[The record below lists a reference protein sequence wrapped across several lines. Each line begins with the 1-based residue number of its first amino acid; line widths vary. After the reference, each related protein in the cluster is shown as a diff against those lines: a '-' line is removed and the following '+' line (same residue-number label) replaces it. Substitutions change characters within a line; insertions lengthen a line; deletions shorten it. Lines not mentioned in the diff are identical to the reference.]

1 MKKLLLY
8 DAMHRTMKMFVA
20 LLFTCLLAVGS
31 AWAESVTYTVTFPTT
46 GWSTSGGSQNLNNI
60 TWTYAATGHIGTSNS
75 GYLQIGSKNDPQTED
90 WTISTPISSF
100 GANAIITSVKLSAYT
115 TAATA
120 TFDISV
126 GGDSKQSGDLTTS
139 SSSYTASNLN
149 ATSGDI
155 VITLTGSST
164 SKAMYI
170 TGIEVTYSLGSSN
183 PCTVTFHEGDNST
196 SITENSVNSGVTVP
210 NASVSCEDVPFVGWT
225 DNTNNITAENL
236 IAAGSSFFPTANTD
250 LYAVFGTLNGQFNDE
265 TKTTAFNSPAN
276 DWTVSAADNSTS
288 YWKIFKENFILSPE
302 IDLSTISSIDIQM
315 GTFGTLDASEKNL
328 EIYTNNELWLTETAT
343 NNNESTSYTITPA
356 TSLQGTGQLSFRSSS
371 TKTNAGLRVKSITIH
386 YGTPAYTYTTTVPS
400 CNTFA
405 FHKTVTP
412 ENAGSISCLLDGNDV
427 ESAEA
432 GDNVYI
438 SATAANGYDL
448 TNLTIKDADNNEL
461 EYNANMGLVMPES
474 DVYITATFAKLYN
487 VTCPSVTG
495 AYNFY
500 ATHTSAYAGQ
510 AVTITASPA
519 EGYMRNGNPTL
530 ELDENYNGVTPTVMA
545 SEYSNDIFTFIMPE
559 SNVIVNV
566 SFSQVPTDPRT
577 ISLNF
582 GDGNEPTPLAETTP
596 GAGVT
601 LPTPTICAAAT
612 TYGYT
617 FAGWATTQI
626 SGETSTQPADLMAG
640 GSTFNPTSDNVT
652 LYAVYSKGSTSTNNN
667 VYVKV
672 TTAPNIWDGQYLIV
686 NEDENVIFDGSLTT
700 LDAINNNITVT
711 INDGTIDNNFNTDP
725 SFTITS
731 VEGGYS
737 IKSASG
743 DYIGITGS
751 SNGIKTSTTY
761 SDSYIN
767 TITLNNGEAVITG
780 STSRFI
786 SYNGDNGQK
795 RFRYYQNKQKAVYL
809 YKLGVE
815 EESTIYTS
823 TIDCTP
829 TVKTPVISL
838 ASGEYNYDQTV
849 TITCAT
855 EGATIRYTL
864 DGTEPTE
871 NATEY
876 TEALTINESAT
887 LVAKAFKDDY
897 YPSEQATATYIMPVY
912 LENIAAFKAAVATDP
927 STTIRYRIAG
937 NVVVTAINGGQTFVQ
952 DNSGQ
957 LQSNGLMLYKS
968 GGLNLQIGNVV
979 NNVIGYYNTYSG
991 AMELAVEVNPLMTEE
1006 TGTPT
1011 AVVVSISDFLQNPDL
1026 YLYNLIKVEDIHFGA
1041 TNTYVAG
1048 TAGNA
1053 TALNETEDLDIY
1065 NNFKG
1070 LDMTLTE
1077 GGRADVTGIAMV
1089 YVQNNAQNL
1098 RLQPRF
1104 NNDITLKTVY
1114 HDTVAV
1120 AACETYTWSSNDQGD
1135 DQAYTTSGYKSNTIV
1150 GETNDDVY
1158 TINLTINHATTGD
1171 TTATACAS
1179 FTWHGI
1185 TYTETPET
1193 DPTFTTTNV
1202 NGCDSVVTLHLTIF
1216 ANPTFDITATP
1227 QPVQNT
1233 FCTGEEITLGLDG
1246 TITASETLLEEDFSS
1261 CTTAESVVISGLT
1274 TFPTVN
1280 KVYHM
1285 NSGDIKFGSNSGIG
1299 SLTSQSLD
1307 LSSPFTVTFTAKQYD
1322 ADENGPVNV
1331 TVGGITKSVPALTE
1345 EFANYTLE
1353 FDAAT
1358 ATSTITIAT
1367 TNSAKRAYINNIK
1380 VETTG
1385 SNVAWSTQETT
1396 ETITVVLTEVGTTTY
1411 SATVTD
1417 NHNCTTTKELTFDI
1431 LPRPVVDLQNNEK
1444 DTLCPGESITLTSA
1458 NSNDTIFT
1466 YQWYKNDVAIEGATA
1481 RTLTL
1486 SNLEGANSGI
1496 YKVLTSNIA
1505 CSEMSNTYELLVNGP
1520 GAPDYNF
1527 TIAAPA
1533 DIYDTIH
1540 IGYCDVNHVF
1550 VEPTATHYL
1559 EGTRFAEI
1567 TFANNAATTYDTPG
1581 DYLITWTAS
1590 DGCGNIATCTQ
1601 TLHIAIEA
1609 CPNATDYD
1617 GNEYT
1622 SVRINCEC
1630 WTTRDLVSEHYS
1642 DGTAIE
1648 NVMSYSSDI
1657 YPNETENVNTYGHLY
1672 NWNSTVAEGTA
1683 LNTPNERG
1691 HIQGICPEGWYLP
1704 TADQVNGLVN
1714 GTMTMNNHR
1723 ASGYW
1728 LDGGGNN
1735 SSALTLLPC
1744 GQYNEQNGRYENL
1757 TGNFYMWNAY
1767 EYTNETA
1774 KTFEA
1779 DCHCYLFKVYNSTKG
1794 MGYGVRCIMERT
1806 R

>member
-31 AWAESVTYTVTFPTT
+31 AWAESVTYTFS
-46 GWSTSGGSQNLNNI
+46 STSGTINEAISFSTQQNNATTAPAFNDNLRLYYGSGDGCSL
-60 TWTYAATGHIGTSNS
+60 TLTPATGIVITEVTINS
-75 GYLQIGSKNDPQTED
+75 
-90 WTISTPISSF
+90 
-100 GANAIITSVKLSAYT
+100 A
-115 TAATA
+115 
-120 TFDISV
+120 
-126 GGDSKQSGDLTTS
+126 
-139 SSSYTASNLN
+139 SSSYTPTVKYNIDG
-149 ATSGDI
+149 GDD
-155 VITLTGSST
+155 
-164 SKAMYI
+164 I
-170 TGIEVTYSLGSSN
+170 TGTWESTTLNIANISAFSSIRIRNANTSNTQLRITSITIEYTSAA
-183 PCTVTFHEGDNST
+183 PHTVTFPLTNETLTET
-196 SITENSVNSGVTVP
+196 SAGSGVTLP
-210 NASVSCEDVPFVGWT
+210 TATTSNTEYSFAGWT
-225 DNTNNITAENL
+225 TSNIETETTTAPTTIIPAGAYSFSQDISLYPIFKRTVSGATYWQKLNDLTSVTEGTYILITPDNYAFNGTI
-236 IAAGSSFFPTANTD
+236 SSGHGQHSDDAIQFNSEGEALDIPTDALELTLTSYGYGFQMYAPGKGF
-250 LYAVFGTLNGQFNDE
+250 LYAKGSNSGNLDWHE
-265 TKTTAFNSPAN
+265 TE
-276 DWTVSAADNSTS
+276 TS
-288 YWKIFKENFILSPE
+288 YW
-302 IDLSTISSIDIQM
+302 
-315 GTFGTLDASEKNL
+315 TFN
-328 EIYTNNELWLTETAT
+328 AT
-343 NNNESTSYTITPA
+343 NCKYNENDA
-356 TSLQGTGQLSFRSSS
+356 L
-371 TKTNAGLRVKSITIH
+371 LRI
-386 YGTPAYTYTTTVPS
+386 YN
-400 CNTFA
+400 NTFRTYASNNGTILNVAKKVTTDINYYISTPEDPEPPTTYA

-412 ENAGSISCLLDGNDV
+412 ENAGSISCLLDGNDI
-427 ESAEA
+427 ESAVA

-438 SATAANGYDL
+438 SATPANGYDL

-519 EGYMRNGNPTL
+519 EGYTRNGNPTL

-545 SEYSNDIFTFIMPE
+545 SEFNNNNFTFIMPE

-577 ISLNF
+577 IYFNF
-582 GDGNEPTPLAETTP
+582 GDGNEPTPLTETTP

-626 SGETSTQPADLMAG
+626 SGETSTQPDNLMAG
-640 GSTFNPTSDNVT
+640 GSTFNPTTDNVT

-829 TVKTPVISL
+829 TVETPVISL
-838 ASGEYNYDQTV
+838 ASGEYNYDQSV

-1053 TALNETEDLDIY
+1053 TALSETEDLDIY

-1104 NNDITLKTVY
+1104 NNDITLKTIY

-1120 AACETYTWSSNDQGD
+1120 AACETYNWSSNDQGD
-1135 DQAYTTSGYKSNTIV
+1135 DQDYTTSGYKSNTIV

-1158 TINLTINHATTGD
+1158 TINLTINHATAGD

-1246 TITASETLLEEDFSS
+1246 VAAGATLLEEDFSS

-1285 NSGDIKFGSNSGIG
+1285 NSGDIKFGSGSGIG

-1345 EFANYTLE
+1345 ELADYTLE

-1358 ATSTITIAT
+1358 ATSTVTIAT

-1466 YQWYKNDVAIEGATA
+1466 YQWYKDDVAIEGATA

-1520 GAPDYNF
+1520 GAPGYNF
-1527 TIAAPA
+1527 VLTAPA
-1533 DIYDTIH
+1533 DIYDTIY
-1540 IGYCDVNHVF
+1540 IGYCDVAHAF
-1550 VEPTATHYL
+1550 VDPTITHYMAD
-1559 EGTRFAEI
+1559 TRFGVV
-1567 TFANNAATTYDTPG
+1567 TLANDAASSYSEPG
-1581 DYLITWTAS
+1581 DYTINWVGTDA
-1590 DGCGNIATCTQ
+1590 CGNIATCTQ

-1609 CPNATDYD
+1609 CPNAIDYD

>member
-1 MKKLLLY
+1 
-8 DAMHRTMKMFVA
+8 MHRTMKMFIA
-20 LLFTCLLAVGS
+20 LLFTCILAVGS
-31 AWAESVTYTVTFPTT
+31 AWGQSDPVYTLSFTENTSNT
-46 GWSTSGGSQNLNNI
+46 AYATNYNITCDEIQWSAPGNQSLGNYLKLGGKNLNNI
-60 TWTYAATGHIGTSNS
+60 NRLIYSN
-75 GYLQIGSKNDPQTED
+75 D
-90 WTISTPISSF
+90 PISSDVESITISHGSNDGITVNYLTLTVHENAADAASGSNAISTITGTCTENATTTF
-100 GANAIITSVKLSAYT
+100 TKPANA
-115 TAATA
+115 
-120 TFDISV
+120 DW
-126 GGDSKQSGDLTTS
+126 
-139 SSSYTASNLN
+139 SNRYYRICYN
-149 ATSGDI
+149 VTQ
-155 VITLTGSST
+155 TGSSN
-164 SKAMYI
+164 K
-170 TGIEVTYSLGSSN
+170 GIIVNNVAFYGATTPTTY
-183 PCTVTFHEGDNST
+183 
-196 SITENSVNSGVTVP
+196 
-210 NASVSCEDVPFVGWT
+210 
-225 DNTNNITAENL
+225 
-236 IAAGSSFFPTANTD
+236 
-250 LYAVFGTLNGQFNDE
+250 
-265 TKTTAFNSPAN
+265 
-276 DWTVSAADNSTS
+276 
-288 YWKIFKENFILSPE
+288 
-302 IDLSTISSIDIQM
+302 
-315 GTFGTLDASEKNL
+315 
-328 EIYTNNELWLTETAT
+328 
-343 NNNESTSYTITPA
+343 
-356 TSLQGTGQLSFRSSS
+356 
-371 TKTNAGLRVKSITIH
+371 
-386 YGTPAYTYTTTVPS
+386 
-400 CNTFA
+400 A

-412 ENAGSISCLLDGNDV
+412 ENAGSISCYLDDNDV
-427 ESAEA
+427 ESAVA
-432 GDNVYI
+432 GDNVHI
-438 SATAANGYDL
+438 SATAANGYAL

-487 VTCPSVTG
+487 VTCSSVTG

-510 AVTITASPA
+510 VVTITASPA
-519 EGYMRNGNPTL
+519 EGYTRNGNPTL
-530 ELDENYNGVTPTVMA
+530 TLDENYNGVTPTVMA
-545 SEYSNDIFTFIMPE
+545 SEFNNNNFSFIMPE

-577 ISLNF
+577 IYFNF
-582 GDGNEPTPLAETTP
+582 GDGNEPTPLTETTP
-596 GAGVT
+596 GAGIT
-601 LPTPTICAAAT
+601 LPDAQQICPAAAAN
-612 TYGYT
+612 GYT
-617 FAGWATTQI
+617 FKGWSTTQLTE
-626 SGETSTQPADLMAG
+626 ETSTQPDNLMAG
-640 GSTFNPTSDNVT
+640 GSAFTPSTEDVT
-652 LYAVYSKGSTSTNNN
+652 LYAVYSKGSTSTTTVTDVITANDLVATNTTYKNFSN
-667 VYVKV
+667 V
-672 TTAPNIWDGQYLIV
+672 TSNSTASYTGNSAKDA
-686 NEDENVIFDGSLTT
+686 N
-700 LDAINNNITVT
+700 DAIQMRSGTGSGTIHSGIVSTVSGGTLASVT
-711 INDGTIDNNFNTDP
+711 INVASNNSKTIDIYGNNTAYTSAEELYANGATSNQGTIIGSTTT
-725 SFTITS
+725 SATITPDNDYQYVGIRS
-731 VEGGYS
+731 HDGSIYISSIELKWNVE
-737 IKSASG
+737 
-743 DYIGITGS
+743 
-751 SNGIKTSTTY
+751 NTT
-761 SDSYIN
+761 
-767 TITLNNGEAVITG
+767 AV
-780 STSRFI
+780 
-786 SYNGDNGQK
+786 
-795 RFRYYQNKQKAVYL
+795 
-809 YKLGVE
+809 
-815 EESTIYTS
+815 YTS

-838 ASGEYNYDQTV
+838 ASGEYNYDKTV

-876 TEALTINESAT
+876 TQALTINESAT

-957 LQSNGLMLYKS
+957 LQSNGLMLYKN

-1006 TGTPT
+1006 TGSPT

-1053 TALNETEDLDIY
+1053 TALSETEDLDIY

-1120 AACETYTWSSNDQGD
+1120 AACETYNWSSNDQGD
-1135 DQAYTTSGYKSNTIV
+1135 DQDYTTSGYKSNTIV

-1158 TINLTINHATTGD
+1158 TINLTINHATTKELTEAACD
-1171 TTATACAS
+1171 AYTWTT
-1179 FTWHGI
+1179 GNGN
-1185 TYTETPET
+1185 TYTESG
-1193 DPTFTTTNV
+1193 DYTFTTTNA
-1202 NGCDSVVTLHLTIF
+1202 NGCDSVVTLHLTIYES
-1216 ANPTFDITATP
+1216 PIFDITATP
-1227 QPVQNT
+1227 QPVQNS

-1246 TITASETLLEEDFSS
+1246 TITASVTLLEEDFSS
-1261 CTTAESVVISGLT
+1261 CTTGESVEINGLS
-1274 TFPTVN
+1274 TFPTVS

-1285 NSGDIKFGSNSGIG
+1285 NSGDIKFGSGNGIG
-1299 SLTSQSLD
+1299 SLTSQNLD
-1307 LSSPFTVTFTAKQYD
+1307 LSSPFTVTFTAKQYSES
-1322 ADENGPVNV
+1322 ENGPVNV

-1385 SNVAWSTQETT
+1385 SNVVWSTQETS

-1411 SATVTD
+1411 SATVT
-1417 NHNCTTTKELTFDI
+1417 NSHNCTTTHDVTFNV

-1458 NSNDTIFT
+1458 NSNDTIFS

-1481 RTLTL
+1481 RTLEL

-1581 DYLITWTAS
+1581 DYLITWTAT

-1609 CPNATDYD
+1609 CPNAIDYD

-1744 GQYNEQNGRYENL
+1744 GQYNEQNSRYENL

>member
-8 DAMHRTMKMFVA
+8 DALHRTMKMFIA

-31 AWAESVTYTVTFPTT
+31 AWGQSVTYDFTQISGFSNWESSYTSHTVTYTDATVIFASANKQPSGNDITDQPVT
-46 GWSTSGGSQNLNNI
+46 KGGDVELILTQEGATMTSASFTCTQWTNKAQTITLRYSTDGGSSYTSTGITSSNFSISSSSLPEGTNAVKITFNNSSNQVGI
-60 TWTYAATGHIGTSNS
+60 ASATI
-75 GYLQIGSKNDPQTED
+75 E
-90 WTISTPISSF
+90 ISTPEDPE
-100 GANAIITSVKLSAYT
+100 TPT
-115 TAATA
+115 T
-120 TFDISV
+120 
-126 GGDSKQSGDLTTS
+126 
-139 SSSYTASNLN
+139 Y
-149 ATSGDI
+149 
-155 VITLTGSST
+155 
-164 SKAMYI
+164 
-170 TGIEVTYSLGSSN
+170 
-183 PCTVTFHEGDNST
+183 
-196 SITENSVNSGVTVP
+196 
-210 NASVSCEDVPFVGWT
+210 
-225 DNTNNITAENL
+225 
-236 IAAGSSFFPTANTD
+236 
-250 LYAVFGTLNGQFNDE
+250 
-265 TKTTAFNSPAN
+265 
-276 DWTVSAADNSTS
+276 
-288 YWKIFKENFILSPE
+288 
-302 IDLSTISSIDIQM
+302 
-315 GTFGTLDASEKNL
+315 
-328 EIYTNNELWLTETAT
+328 
-343 NNNESTSYTITPA
+343 
-356 TSLQGTGQLSFRSSS
+356 
-371 TKTNAGLRVKSITIH
+371 
-386 YGTPAYTYTTTVPS
+386 
-400 CNTFA
+400 A

-412 ENAGSISCLLDGNDV
+412 ENAGSISCRLDGNDV

-438 SATAANGYDL
+438 SATAANGYAL

-510 AVTITASPA
+510 VVTITASPA
-519 EGYMRNGNPTL
+519 EGYTRNGNPTL

-545 SEYSNDIFTFIMPE
+545 SEFNNNNFSFIMPE

-577 ISLNF
+577 IYFNF

-652 LYAVYSKGSTSTNNN
+652 LYAVYRKGSTST
-667 VYVKV
+667 
-672 TTAPNIWDGQYLIV
+672 T
-686 NEDENVIFDGSLTT
+686 
-700 LDAINNNITVT
+700 TVT
-711 INDGTIDNNFNTDP
+711 DV
-725 SFTITS
+725 ITAD
-731 VEGGYS
+731 EL
-737 IKSASG
+737 AA
-743 DYIGITGS
+743 
-751 SNGIKTSTTY
+751 TSTTY
-761 SDSYIN
+761 TDFNNVSINSEAVYAGNNAKNANGAIQMRITNSNSGIVSTVSGGTLASVTINVASNNSN
-767 TITLNNGEAVITG
+767 TIDIYGNNTAYTSAANLYATANANQGTLIG
-780 STSRFI
+780 STTTSTTITPDNDYQYVGIR
-786 SYNGDNGQK
+786 SHNGAIYLSSIELKWNVETSV
-795 RFRYYQNKQKAVYL
+795 AV
-809 YKLGVE
+809 
-815 EESTIYTS
+815 YTS

-829 TVKTPVISL
+829 TVETPVISL
-838 ASGEYNYDQTV
+838 ASGEYNYDQSV

-876 TEALTINESAT
+876 TQALTINESAT

-912 LENIAAFKAAVATDP
+912 LENIAAFKAAVAADP

-1053 TALNETEDLDIY
+1053 TALSETEDLDIY

-1120 AACETYTWSSNDQGD
+1120 AACETYNWSSNDQGD
-1135 DQAYTTSGYKSNTIV
+1135 DQNYTTSGYKSNTIV

-1261 CTTAESVVISGLT
+1261 CTTGESVEINGLS
-1274 TFPTVN
+1274 TFPTVS

-1285 NSGDIKFGSNSGIG
+1285 NNNDIKFGSGNGIG
-1299 SLTSQSLD
+1299 SLTSTSLD
-1307 LSSPFTVTFTAKQYD
+1307 LSSPFTVTFTAKQYSES
-1322 ADENGPVNV
+1322 ENGPVNV

-1385 SNVAWSTQETT
+1385 SNVVWSTQETT

-1431 LPRPVVDLQNNEK
+1431 LPRPVADLQNNEK

-1458 NSNDTIFT
+1458 NSNDTIFD
-1466 YQWYKNDVAIEGATA
+1466 YQWYKDDVAIEGATA
-1481 RTLTL
+1481 RTLEL

-1533 DIYDTIH
+1533 DIYDTIY
-1540 IGYCDVNHVF
+1540 IGYCDVAHAF
-1550 VEPTATHYL
+1550 VDPTITHYMAD
-1559 EGTRFAEI
+1559 TRFGVV
-1567 TFANNAATTYDTPG
+1567 TLANDAASSYSEPG
-1581 DYLITWTAS
+1581 DYTINWVGTDA
-1590 DGCGNIATCTQ
+1590 CGNTATCTQ
-1601 TLHIAIEA
+1601 ILHIAIEA
-1609 CPNATDYD
+1609 CPNAVDYD

-1744 GQYNEQNGRYENL
+1744 GQYNESNGRYENL

>member
-8 DAMHRTMKMFVA
+8 DAMHRTMKMFIA

-31 AWAESVTYTVTFPTT
+31 AWGQSDPVYTLSFTENTSNNAYATNYTITCNDIQWNVPGNQSLGNYVKLGGKSITNADRLIYSINPIPFNVESVTITHGENDGITVNSLTLTIHGNAT
-46 GWSTSGGSQNLNNI
+46 DAASG
-60 TWTYAATGHIGTSNS
+60 SNA
-75 GYLQIGSKNDPQTED
+75 
-90 WTISTPISSF
+90 ISTITGTCTENATTTFTKP
-100 GANAIITSVKLSAYT
+100 ANA
-115 TAATA
+115 
-120 TFDISV
+120 DW
-126 GGDSKQSGDLTTS
+126 
-139 SSSYTASNLN
+139 SNRYYRICYN
-149 ATSGDI
+149 VTQ
-155 VITLTGSST
+155 TGSSN
-164 SKAMYI
+164 K
-170 TGIEVTYSLGSSN
+170 GIIVNNVAFYGATTPTTY
-183 PCTVTFHEGDNST
+183 
-196 SITENSVNSGVTVP
+196 
-210 NASVSCEDVPFVGWT
+210 
-225 DNTNNITAENL
+225 
-236 IAAGSSFFPTANTD
+236 
-250 LYAVFGTLNGQFNDE
+250 
-265 TKTTAFNSPAN
+265 
-276 DWTVSAADNSTS
+276 
-288 YWKIFKENFILSPE
+288 
-302 IDLSTISSIDIQM
+302 
-315 GTFGTLDASEKNL
+315 
-328 EIYTNNELWLTETAT
+328 
-343 NNNESTSYTITPA
+343 
-356 TSLQGTGQLSFRSSS
+356 
-371 TKTNAGLRVKSITIH
+371 
-386 YGTPAYTYTTTVPS
+386 
-400 CNTFA
+400 A

-432 GDNVYI
+432 GDNIYI
-438 SATAANGYDL
+438 SATPANGYDL

-487 VTCPSVTG
+487 VTCSSVTG
-495 AYNFY
+495 AYDFY

-510 AVTITASPA
+510 VVTITASPA
-519 EGYMRNGNPTL
+519 EGYTRNGNPTL
-530 ELDENYNGVTPTVMA
+530 TLDENYNGVTPTVMA
-545 SEYSNDIFTFIMPE
+545 SEFNNNNFTFIMPE

-577 ISLNF
+577 IYFNF
-582 GDGNEPTPLAETTP
+582 GDGNEPTPLTETTP
-596 GAGVT
+596 GAGIT
-601 LPTPTICAAAT
+601 LPDAQQICPAAAT
-612 TYGYT
+612 NGYT
-617 FAGWATTQI
+617 FMGWSTTQLTE
-626 SGETSTQPADLMAG
+626 ETSTQPADLMAG
-640 GSTFNPTSDNVT
+640 GSTFNPTTDNVT

-829 TVKTPVISL
+829 TVETPVISL
-838 ASGEYNYDQTV
+838 ASGEYNYDQNV

-1053 TALNETEDLDIY
+1053 TALSETESLDIY

-1077 GGRADVTGIAMV
+1077 GARADVTGIAMV
-1089 YVQNNAQNL
+1089 YNQAL

-1104 NNDITLKTVY
+1104 NNDITLKTIY
-1114 HDTVAV
+1114 HDTVAI
-1120 AACETYTWSSNDQGD
+1120 AACETYNWSSNDQGD
-1135 DQAYTTSGYKSNTIV
+1135 DQDYTTSGYKSNTIV

-1227 QPVQNT
+1227 QPVQNS

-1261 CTTAESVVISGLT
+1261 CTTGESVEINGLS
-1274 TFPTVN
+1274 TFPTVS

-1299 SLTSQSLD
+1299 SLTSTSLD
-1307 LSSPFTVTFTAKQYD
+1307 LSSPFTVTFTAKQYSES
-1322 ADENGPVNV
+1322 ENGPVNV

-1345 EFANYTLE
+1345 ELADYTLE

-1358 ATSTITIAT
+1358 ATSTVTIAT
-1367 TNSAKRAYINNIK
+1367 TNSAKRAYLNNIK

-1431 LPRPVVDLQNNEK
+1431 LPRPVADLQNNEK

-1458 NSNDTIFT
+1458 NSNDTIFD
-1466 YQWYKNDVAIEGATA
+1466 YQWYKDDVAIEGATA
-1481 RTLTL
+1481 RTLEL

-1581 DYLITWTAS
+1581 DYLITWTAT

-1744 GQYNEQNGRYENL
+1744 GQYNESNGRYENL

>member
-1 MKKLLLY
+1 
-8 DAMHRTMKMFVA
+8 MKMFIA

-31 AWAESVTYTVTFPTT
+31 AWGQSVTYDFTQISDFTSWTSAYEPHTVNYTDATVYFASADKQSTT
-46 GWSTSGGSQNLNNI
+46 ITDQPVTKGGDVTITLTQEGATMTSASFTCTQWTNKAQTITLHYSTDGGSSYTSTGITSSNFSISSSSLPEGTNAVKITFNNSSNQVGI
-60 TWTYAATGHIGTSNS
+60 ASATI
-75 GYLQIGSKNDPQTED
+75 E
-90 WTISTPISSF
+90 ISTPEDPE
-100 GANAIITSVKLSAYT
+100 TPT
-115 TAATA
+115 T
-120 TFDISV
+120 
-126 GGDSKQSGDLTTS
+126 
-139 SSSYTASNLN
+139 Y
-149 ATSGDI
+149 
-155 VITLTGSST
+155 
-164 SKAMYI
+164 
-170 TGIEVTYSLGSSN
+170 
-183 PCTVTFHEGDNST
+183 
-196 SITENSVNSGVTVP
+196 
-210 NASVSCEDVPFVGWT
+210 
-225 DNTNNITAENL
+225 
-236 IAAGSSFFPTANTD
+236 
-250 LYAVFGTLNGQFNDE
+250 
-265 TKTTAFNSPAN
+265 
-276 DWTVSAADNSTS
+276 
-288 YWKIFKENFILSPE
+288 
-302 IDLSTISSIDIQM
+302 
-315 GTFGTLDASEKNL
+315 
-328 EIYTNNELWLTETAT
+328 
-343 NNNESTSYTITPA
+343 
-356 TSLQGTGQLSFRSSS
+356 
-371 TKTNAGLRVKSITIH
+371 
-386 YGTPAYTYTTTVPS
+386 
-400 CNTFA
+400 A

-438 SATAANGYDL
+438 SATPASDYAIVD
-448 TNLTIKDADNNEL
+448 LTIKDADNNVL
-461 EYNANMGLVMPES
+461 TYNSNMGLVMPES

-487 VTCPSVTG
+487 VTCSSVTG

-510 AVTITASPA
+510 VVTITASPA
-519 EGYMRNGNPTL
+519 EGYTRNGNPTL
-530 ELDENYNGVTPTVMA
+530 TLDENYNGVTPTVMA
-545 SEYSNDIFTFIMPE
+545 SEFNNNNFSFIMPE

-577 ISLNF
+577 IYFNF
-582 GDGNEPTPLAETTP
+582 GDGNEPTPYTETTP
-596 GAGVT
+596 GAGIT
-601 LPTPTICAAAT
+601 LPDAQQICPAAAT
-612 TYGYT
+612 NGYT
-617 FAGWATTQI
+617 FMGWSTTQLTE
-626 SGETSTQPADLMAG
+626 ETSTQPDNLMAG
-640 GSTFNPTSDNVT
+640 GSAFTPSTEDVT
-652 LYAVYSKGSTSTNNN
+652 LYAVYRKGSTSTTTVTDVITANDLVATNTTYKNFSN
-667 VYVKV
+667 V
-672 TTAPNIWDGQYLIV
+672 TSNSTASYTGNSAKDA
-686 NEDENVIFDGSLTT
+686 N
-700 LDAINNNITVT
+700 DAIQMRSGTGSGTIHSGIVSTVSGGTLASVT
-711 INDGTIDNNFNTDP
+711 INVASNNSKTIDIYGNNTAY
-725 SFTITS
+725 TS
-731 VEGGYS
+731 AEELYANG
-737 IKSASG
+737 A
-743 DYIGITGS
+743 T
-751 SNGIKTSTTY
+751 SNQG
-761 SDSYIN
+761 
-767 TITLNNGEAVITG
+767 TLIG
-780 STSRFI
+780 STSATATITPDENYTFVGIRSHDGSI
-786 SYNGDNGQK
+786 YLSSIELKWNVETSV
-795 RFRYYQNKQKAVYL
+795 AV
-809 YKLGVE
+809 
-815 EESTIYTS
+815 YTS

-829 TVKTPVISL
+829 TVGTPVISL
-838 ASGEYNYDQTV
+838 ASGEYNYDQSV

-887 LVAKAFKDDY
+887 LVAKAFKDGY
-897 YPSEQATATYIMPVY
+897 HPSEQATATYIMPVY
-912 LENIAAFKAAVATDP
+912 LENIAAFKDAVAQDP

-1026 YLYNLIKVEDIHFGA
+1026 YLYNLIKVEDIHFDA

-1120 AACETYTWSSNDQGD
+1120 AACETYNWSSNDQGD

-1158 TINLTINHATTGD
+1158 TINLTINHATTKELTEAACD
-1171 TTATACAS
+1171 AYTWAT
-1179 FTWHGI
+1179 GNGN
-1185 TYTETPET
+1185 TYTESG
-1193 DPTFTTTNV
+1193 DYTFTTTNI
-1202 NGCDSVVTLHLTIF
+1202 NGCDSVVTLHLTIYES
-1216 ANPTFDITATP
+1216 PIFDITATP

-1246 TITASETLLEEDFSS
+1246 TITASETLLEENFSS
-1261 CTTAESVVISGLT
+1261 CTTGESVEINGLS
-1274 TFPTVN
+1274 TFPTVS

-1385 SNVAWSTQETT
+1385 SNVVWSTQETS

-1411 SATVTD
+1411 SATVT
-1417 NHNCTTTKELTFDI
+1417 NSHNCTTTHDVTFNV

-1458 NSNDTIFT
+1458 NSNDTIFS

-1481 RTLTL
+1481 RTLEL

-1520 GAPDYNF
+1520 GAPGYNF

-1581 DYLITWTAS
+1581 DYTINWVGTDA
-1590 DGCGNIATCTQ
+1590 CGNTATCTQ

-1609 CPNATDYD
+1609 CPNAIDYD

-1672 NWNSTVAEGTA
+1672 NWNSTVAESTA

>member
-8 DAMHRTMKMFVA
+8 DAMHRTMKMFIA

-31 AWAESVTYTVTFPTT
+31 AWAESVTYTVTTRSSVT
-46 GWSTSGGSQNLNNI
+46 VSGEAPAGSS
-60 TWTYAATGHIGTSNS
+60 ATFTN
-75 GYLQIGSKNDPQTED
+75 T
-90 WTISTPISSF
+90 
-100 GANAIITSVKLSAYT
+100 YT
-115 TAATA
+115 TANQLTNGNSMTLTLSGFSGKRITGVTLSMKSNTRSGAGSFSLVAGQTTLSSISNSAFETNNWNGSWSTEFVNITPTIETTTHTIQDGENVVLTISATA
-120 TFDISV
+120 NSLYC
-126 GGDSKQSGDLTTS
+126 QS
-139 SSSYTASNLN
+139 
-149 ATSGDI
+149 
-155 VITLTGSST
+155 
-164 SKAMYI
+164 
-170 TGIEVTYSLGSSN
+170 
-183 PCTVTFHEGDNST
+183 F
-196 SITENSVNSGVTVP
+196 
-210 NASVSCEDVPFVGWT
+210 
-225 DNTNNITAENL
+225 
-236 IAAGSSFFPTANTD
+236 
-250 LYAVFGTLNGQFNDE
+250 
-265 TKTTAFNSPAN
+265 
-276 DWTVSAADNSTS
+276 
-288 YWKIFKENFILSPE
+288 
-302 IDLSTISSIDIQM
+302 TI
-315 GTFGTLDASEKNL
+315 
-328 EIYTNNELWLTETAT
+328 
-343 NNNESTSYTITPA
+343 
-356 TSLQGTGQLSFRSSS
+356 
-371 TKTNAGLRVKSITIH
+371 
-386 YGTPAYTYTTTVPS
+386 TYTTPEEATEQVATPTFSPAAGTYTSAQNITLS
-400 CNTFA
+400 CTTEGASISYAIVQGEPIAEPTYNPYEEAIELSENSTYTIYAVAYRDGMEESEVAEAEYTINIAAPTSYA

-438 SATAANGYDL
+438 SATPASGYDL

-487 VTCPSVTG
+487 VTCSSVTG

-510 AVTITASPA
+510 VVTITASPA
-519 EGYMRNGNPTL
+519 EGYTRNGNPTL
-530 ELDENYNGVTPTVMA
+530 TLDENYNGVTPTVMA
-545 SEYSNDIFTFIMPE
+545 SQFNNNDFSFIMPE

-577 ISLNF
+577 IYFNF

-640 GSTFNPTSDNVT
+640 GSTFNPTTDNVT
-652 LYAVYSKGSTSTNNN
+652 LYAVYSKGSTGTTTVTDVITANDLVATNTTYKNFSNVTSNSTASYTGNSAKDAN
-667 VYVKV
+667 
-672 TTAPNIWDGQYLIV
+672 
-686 NEDENVIFDGSLTT
+686 
-700 LDAINNNITVT
+700 DAIQMRSGTGSGTIHSGIVSTVSGGTLASVT
-711 INDGTIDNNFNTDP
+711 INVASNNSKTIDIYGNNTAYTSAEELYANGATSNQGTI
-725 SFTITS
+725 
-731 VEGGYS
+731 
-737 IKSASG
+737 
-743 DYIGITGS
+743 IG
-751 SNGIKTSTTY
+751 STTT
-761 SDSYIN
+761 SA
-767 TITLNNGEAVITG
+767 TITLDNDYQYVGIRSHDGSIYISSIELKWNVENTTAV
-780 STSRFI
+780 
-786 SYNGDNGQK
+786 
-795 RFRYYQNKQKAVYL
+795 
-809 YKLGVE
+809 
-815 EESTIYTS
+815 YTS

-829 TVKTPVISL
+829 TVETPVISL
-838 ASGEYNYDQTV
+838 ASGEYNYDKTV

-912 LENIAAFKAAVATDP
+912 LENIAAFKAAVAADP

-1053 TALNETEDLDIY
+1053 TALSETEDLDIY

-1077 GGRADVTGIAMV
+1077 GARADVTGIAMV
-1089 YVQNNAQNL
+1089 YNQAL

-1104 NNDITLKTVY
+1104 NNDITLKTIY

-1135 DQAYTTSGYKSNTIV
+1135 DQDYTTSGYKSNTIV

-1216 ANPTFDITATP
+1216 ANPTFDITTTP
-1227 QPVQNT
+1227 EPIYNT

-1246 TITASETLLEEDFSS
+1246 VAAGATLLEEDFSS

-1274 TFPTVN
+1274 TFPTVS

-1285 NSGDIKFGSNSGIG
+1285 NSGDIKFGSGNGIG

-1345 EFANYTLE
+1345 ELADYTLE

-1358 ATSTITIAT
+1358 ATSTVTIAT

-1431 LPRPVVDLQNNEK
+1431 LPRPVADLQNNEK

-1458 NSNDTIFT
+1458 NSNDTIFD
-1466 YQWYKNDVAIEGATA
+1466 YQWYKDDVAIEGATA
-1481 RTLTL
+1481 RTLEL

-1496 YKVLTSNIA
+1496 YKVLTRNIA
-1505 CSEMSNTYELLVNGP
+1505 CSEMSNNYELLVNGP
-1520 GAPDYNF
+1520 GAPGYNF

-1533 DIYDTIH
+1533 DIYDTIY
-1540 IGYCDVNHVF
+1540 IGYCDVAHAF
-1550 VEPTATHYL
+1550 VDPTITHYMAD
-1559 EGTRFAEI
+1559 TRFGVV
-1567 TFANNAATTYDTPG
+1567 TLANDAASSYSEPG
-1581 DYLITWTAS
+1581 DYTINWVGTDA
-1590 DGCGNIATCTQ
+1590 CGNTATCTQ

>member
-1 MKKLLLY
+1 
-8 DAMHRTMKMFVA
+8 MKMFIA

-31 AWAESVTYTVTFPTT
+31 AWGQSVTYDFTQISGFSNWESSYTSHTVTYTDATVIFASANKQPSGNDITDQPVT
-46 GWSTSGGSQNLNNI
+46 KGGDVELILTQEGATLASASFTCTQWTNKAQTITLRYSTDGGSSYTSTGI
-60 TWTYAATGHIGTSNS
+60 TSSNFSISSSSLPEGTNAVKITFSNS
-75 GYLQIGSKNDPQTED
+75 NNQVGIASATIE
-90 WTISTPISSF
+90 ISTP
-100 GANAIITSVKLSAYT
+100 
-115 TAATA
+115 
-120 TFDISV
+120 
-126 GGDSKQSGDLTTS
+126 
-139 SSSYTASNLN
+139 
-149 ATSGDI
+149 
-155 VITLTGSST
+155 
-164 SKAMYI
+164 
-170 TGIEVTYSLGSSN
+170 
-183 PCTVTFHEGDNST
+183 
-196 SITENSVNSGVTVP
+196 
-210 NASVSCEDVPFVGWT
+210 EDPET
-225 DNTNNITAENL
+225 
-236 IAAGSSFFPTANTD
+236 PT
-250 LYAVFGTLNGQFNDE
+250 
-265 TKTTAFNSPAN
+265 
-276 DWTVSAADNSTS
+276 
-288 YWKIFKENFILSPE
+288 
-302 IDLSTISSIDIQM
+302 
-315 GTFGTLDASEKNL
+315 
-328 EIYTNNELWLTETAT
+328 
-343 NNNESTSYTITPA
+343 
-356 TSLQGTGQLSFRSSS
+356 
-371 TKTNAGLRVKSITIH
+371 
-386 YGTPAYTYTTTVPS
+386 
-400 CNTFA
+400 TFA

-412 ENAGSISCLLDGNDV
+412 ENAGSISCYLDDNDV

-438 SATAANGYDL
+438 SATPANGYDL
-448 TNLTIKDADNNEL
+448 TNLTIKDADNNVL
-461 EYNANMGLVMPES
+461 TYNSNMGLVMPES
-474 DVYITATFAKLYN
+474 DVYITATFAKLYD
-487 VTCPSVTG
+487 VICPSVTG

-500 ATHTSAYAGQ
+500 ATPNPAYAGQ

-519 EGYMRNGNPTL
+519 EGYTRNGNPTL
-530 ELDENYNGVTPTVMA
+530 ELDENYTGEAPTVVA
-545 SEYSNDIFTFIMPE
+545 SQFNNNDFSFIMPE
-559 SNVIVNV
+559 SNVMVNV
-566 SFSQVPTDPRT
+566 VFSQAPTDPRT
-577 ISLNF
+577 IYFNF
-582 GDGNEPTPLAETTP
+582 GDGNEPTPLTETTP
-596 GAGVT
+596 GAGIT
-601 LPTPTICAAAT
+601 LPDAQQICPAAAT
-612 TYGYT
+612 NGYT
-617 FAGWATTQI
+617 FKGWSTTQLTE
-626 SGETSTQPADLMAG
+626 ETSTQPDNLMAG
-640 GSTFNPTSDNVT
+640 GSAFTPSTEDVT
-652 LYAVYSKGSTSTNNN
+652 LYAVYSKGSTSTTTVTDVITANDLVATNTTYKNFSNVTSNSTASYTGNSAKDANNAIQMRSGTSNNSTIHSGIVSTVSGGTLASITIN
-667 VYVKV
+667 VSSGSKTIDIYGNNTAYTSAEELYANGATSNQGSIIGSTTTSATITPDNDYQYVGIRSHDGSIYISSIELKWNV
-672 TTAPNIWDGQYLIV
+672 ENTTAV
-686 NEDENVIFDGSLTT
+686 
-700 LDAINNNITVT
+700 
-711 INDGTIDNNFNTDP
+711 
-725 SFTITS
+725 
-731 VEGGYS
+731 
-737 IKSASG
+737 
-743 DYIGITGS
+743 
-751 SNGIKTSTTY
+751 
-761 SDSYIN
+761 
-767 TITLNNGEAVITG
+767 
-780 STSRFI
+780 
-786 SYNGDNGQK
+786 
-795 RFRYYQNKQKAVYL
+795 
-809 YKLGVE
+809 
-815 EESTIYTS
+815 YTS

-887 LVAKAFKDDY
+887 LVAKAFKDNY

-912 LENIAAFKAAVATDP
+912 LENIAAFKAAVAADP

-1053 TALNETEDLDIY
+1053 TALSETEDLDIY

-1104 NNDITLKTVY
+1104 NNDITLKTIY

-1120 AACETYTWSSNDQGD
+1120 AACETYNWSSNDQGD
-1135 DQAYTTSGYKSNTIV
+1135 DQNYTTSGYKSNTIV

-1158 TINLTINHATTGD
+1158 TINLTINHATTKELTEAACD
-1171 TTATACAS
+1171 AYTWTT
-1179 FTWHGI
+1179 GNGN
-1185 TYTETPET
+1185 TYTESG
-1193 DPTFTTTNV
+1193 DYTFTTTNA
-1202 NGCDSVVTLHLTIF
+1202 NGCDSVVTLHLTIYES
-1216 ANPTFDITATP
+1216 PIFDITATP
-1227 QPVQNT
+1227 QPVQNS

-1246 TITASETLLEEDFSS
+1246 TITASETLLEEYFSS
-1261 CTTAESVVISGLT
+1261 CTTGESVEINGLS
-1274 TFPTVN
+1274 TFPTVS

-1285 NSGDIKFGSNSGIG
+1285 NSGDIKFGSGNGIG

-1385 SNVAWSTQETT
+1385 SNVVWSTQETT

-1411 SATVTD
+1411 SATVT
-1417 NHNCTTTKELTFDI
+1417 NSHNCTTTHDVTFNV

-1458 NSNDTIFT
+1458 NSNDTIFD
-1466 YQWYKNDVAIEGATA
+1466 YQWYKDDVAIEGATA
-1481 RTLTL
+1481 RTLEL

-1550 VEPTATHYL
+1550 VEPTATHHL

-1581 DYLITWTAS
+1581 DYLITWTAT

-1609 CPNATDYD
+1609 CPNAIDYD

-1704 TADQVNGLVN
+1704 TADQVNDLVN

>member
-1 MKKLLLY
+1 MKKHLLY
-8 DAMHRTMKMFVA
+8 DALHRTMKMFIA

-46 GWSTSGGSQNLNNI
+46 GWSTSGGSQNLNNV
-60 TWTYAATGHIGTSNS
+60 TWTYAATGYIGATSDR
-75 GYLQIGSKNDPQTED
+75 LQVGSKNDPQTTD

-170 TGIEVTYSLGSSN
+170 TGIEVTYSIGLSN

-412 ENAGSISCLLDGNDV
+412 ENAGSISCYLDGNDV

-438 SATAANGYDL
+438 SATPASGYAL
-448 TNLTIKDADNNEL
+448 TNLTIKDADNNVL
-461 EYNANMGLVMPES
+461 TYNSNMGLVMPES

-487 VTCPSVTG
+487 VTCSSVTG

-500 ATHTSAYAGQ
+500 ATPTSAYAGQ
-510 AVTITASPA
+510 VVTITASPA
-519 EGYMRNGNPTL
+519 EGYTRNGNPTL
-530 ELDENYNGVTPTVMA
+530 ELDENYTGEAPTVFA
-545 SEYSNDIFTFIMPE
+545 SQFNNNDFSFIMPE
-559 SNVIVNV
+559 SNVMVNV
-566 SFSQVPTDPRT
+566 VFSQAPTDPRT
-577 ISLNF
+577 IYFNF
-582 GDGNEPTPLAETTP
+582 GDGNEPTPLTETTP
-596 GAGVT
+596 GAGIT
-601 LPTPTICAAAT
+601 LPDAQQICPAAAT
-612 TYGYT
+612 NGYT
-617 FAGWATTQI
+617 FKGWSTTQLTE
-626 SGETSTQPADLMAG
+626 ETSTQPDNLMAG
-640 GSTFNPTSDNVT
+640 GSAFTPTTEDVT
-652 LYAVYSKGSTSTNNN
+652 LYAVYSKGSTST
-667 VYVKV
+667 
-672 TTAPNIWDGQYLIV
+672 T
-686 NEDENVIFDGSLTT
+686 
-700 LDAINNNITVT
+700 TVT
-711 INDGTIDNNFNTDP
+711 DV
-725 SFTITS
+725 ITAD
-731 VEGGYS
+731 EL
-737 IKSASG
+737 AA
-743 DYIGITGS
+743 
-751 SNGIKTSTTY
+751 TSTTY
-761 SDSYIN
+761 TDFNNVSINSEAVYAGNNAKNANGAIQMRITNSNSGIVSTVSGGTLASVTINVASNNSN
-767 TITLNNGEAVITG
+767 TIDIYGNNTAYTSAANLYATANANQGALIG
-780 STSRFI
+780 STTTSTTITPDNDYQYVGIR
-786 SYNGDNGQK
+786 SHNGAIYLSSIELKWNVE
-795 RFRYYQNKQKAVYL
+795 NTTAV
-809 YKLGVE
+809 
-815 EESTIYTS
+815 YTS

-838 ASGEYNYDQTV
+838 ASGEYNYDKTV

-876 TEALTINESAT
+876 TQALTINESAT
-887 LVAKAFKDDY
+887 LVAKAFKDGY

-1053 TALNETEDLDIY
+1053 TALSETEDLDIY

-1120 AACETYTWSSNDQGD
+1120 AACETYNWSSNDQGD
-1135 DQAYTTSGYKSNTIV
+1135 DQNYTTSGYKSNTIV

-1158 TINLTINHATTGD
+1158 TINLTINHATTKELTEAACD
-1171 TTATACAS
+1171 AYTWTT
-1179 FTWHGI
+1179 GNGN
-1185 TYTETPET
+1185 TYTESG
-1193 DPTFTTTNV
+1193 DYTFTTTNA
-1202 NGCDSVVTLHLTIF
+1202 NGCDSVVTLHLTIYES
-1216 ANPTFDITATP
+1216 PIFDITATP

-1246 TITASETLLEEDFSS
+1246 TITASETLLEENFSS
-1261 CTTAESVVISGLT
+1261 CTTGESVEINGLS
-1274 TFPTVN
+1274 TFPTVS

-1385 SNVAWSTQETT
+1385 SNVVWSTQETS

-1411 SATVTD
+1411 SATVT
-1417 NHNCTTTKELTFDI
+1417 NSHNCTTTHDVTFNV

-1458 NSNDTIFT
+1458 NSNDTIFS

-1527 TIAAPA
+1527 TIAASA

-1581 DYLITWTAS
+1581 DYLITWTAT

-1609 CPNATDYD
+1609 CPNAIDYD

>member
-1 MKKLLLY
+1 MKKILLY
-8 DAMHRTMKMFVA
+8 DAMHRTMKMFIA

-31 AWAESVTYTVTFPTT
+31 AWGQSVTYDFTQISGFSNWESSYTSHTVTYTDATVIFASANKQPSGNDITDQPVTKGGDVELILTQEGATMTSASFTCTQWTT
-46 GWSTSGGSQNLNNI
+46 KTQTITLHYSTDGGSSYFSTGI
-60 TWTYAATGHIGTSNS
+60 TSSNFSISSNSLPEGTNAVKITFSNS
-75 GYLQIGSKNDPQTED
+75 GNQVGIASATIN
-90 WTISTPISSF
+90 ISTPEDPE
-100 GANAIITSVKLSAYT
+100 TPT
-115 TAATA
+115 T
-120 TFDISV
+120 
-126 GGDSKQSGDLTTS
+126 
-139 SSSYTASNLN
+139 Y
-149 ATSGDI
+149 
-155 VITLTGSST
+155 
-164 SKAMYI
+164 
-170 TGIEVTYSLGSSN
+170 
-183 PCTVTFHEGDNST
+183 
-196 SITENSVNSGVTVP
+196 
-210 NASVSCEDVPFVGWT
+210 
-225 DNTNNITAENL
+225 
-236 IAAGSSFFPTANTD
+236 
-250 LYAVFGTLNGQFNDE
+250 
-265 TKTTAFNSPAN
+265 
-276 DWTVSAADNSTS
+276 
-288 YWKIFKENFILSPE
+288 
-302 IDLSTISSIDIQM
+302 
-315 GTFGTLDASEKNL
+315 
-328 EIYTNNELWLTETAT
+328 
-343 NNNESTSYTITPA
+343 
-356 TSLQGTGQLSFRSSS
+356 
-371 TKTNAGLRVKSITIH
+371 
-386 YGTPAYTYTTTVPS
+386 
-400 CNTFA
+400 A

-412 ENAGSISCLLDGNDV
+412 ENAGSISCRLDDNDV

-438 SATAANGYDL
+438 SANAANGYAL

-487 VTCPSVTG
+487 VTCSSVTG

-510 AVTITASPA
+510 VVTITASPA
-519 EGYMRNGNPTL
+519 EGYTRNGNPTL
-530 ELDENYNGVTPTVMA
+530 TLDENYNGVTPTVMA
-545 SEYSNDIFTFIMPE
+545 SEFNNNNFSFIMPE

-577 ISLNF
+577 IYFNF
-582 GDGNEPTPLAETTP
+582 GDGNEPTPYTETTP

-612 TYGYT
+612 TYGYI

-626 SGETSTQPADLMAG
+626 SGETSTQPADLMAA

-652 LYAVYSKGSTSTNNN
+652 LYAVYTKGSTGTTTVTDVITANDLVATNTTYKNFSNVTSNSTASYTGNSAKDAN
-667 VYVKV
+667 
-672 TTAPNIWDGQYLIV
+672 
-686 NEDENVIFDGSLTT
+686 
-700 LDAINNNITVT
+700 DAIQMRSGTGNGTIHSGIVSTVSGGTLASVT
-711 INDGTIDNNFNTDP
+711 INVASNNSKTIDIYGNNTAYTSAEELYANGAT
-725 SFTITS
+725 SNQGSIIGSTTTSATITPDNDYQYVGIRSHDGSIYLSSIELKWNVETS
-731 VEGGYS
+731 V
-737 IKSASG
+737 
-743 DYIGITGS
+743 
-751 SNGIKTSTTY
+751 
-761 SDSYIN
+761 
-767 TITLNNGEAVITG
+767 AV
-780 STSRFI
+780 
-786 SYNGDNGQK
+786 
-795 RFRYYQNKQKAVYL
+795 
-809 YKLGVE
+809 
-815 EESTIYTS
+815 YTS

-829 TVKTPVISL
+829 TVGTPVISL
-838 ASGEYNYDQTV
+838 ASGEYNYDKTV

-887 LVAKAFKDDY
+887 LVAKAFKDGY
-897 YPSEQATATYIMPVY
+897 YPSEQATATYTMPVY

-1053 TALNETEDLDIY
+1053 TALSETEDLDIY

-1089 YVQNNAQNL
+1089 YNQAL

-1158 TINLTINHATTGD
+1158 TINLTINHATTKELTEAACD
-1171 TTATACAS
+1171 AYTWAT
-1179 FTWHGI
+1179 GNGN
-1185 TYTETPET
+1185 TYTESG
-1193 DPTFTTTNV
+1193 DYTFTTTNA
-1202 NGCDSVVTLHLTIF
+1202 NGCDSVVTLHLTIYES
-1216 ANPTFDITATP
+1216 PIFDITATP
-1227 QPVQNT
+1227 QPVQNS

-1261 CTTAESVVISGLT
+1261 CTTGESVEINGLS
-1274 TFPTVN
+1274 TFPTVS

-1285 NSGDIKFGSNSGIG
+1285 NNNDIKFGSGNGIG
-1299 SLTSQSLD
+1299 SLTSTSLD
-1307 LSSPFTVTFTAKQYD
+1307 LSSPFTVTFTAKQYSES
-1322 ADENGPVNV
+1322 ENGPVNV

-1385 SNVAWSTQETT
+1385 SNVVWSTQETS

-1411 SATVTD
+1411 SATVT
-1417 NHNCTTTKELTFDI
+1417 NSHNCTTTHDVTFNV

-1444 DTLCPGESITLTSA
+1444 DTLCPGESTTLTSA
-1458 NSNDTIFT
+1458 NSNDTIFS

-1505 CSEMSNTYELLVNGP
+1505 CSEMSNNYELLVNGP

-1581 DYLITWTAS
+1581 DYLITWTAT

-1609 CPNATDYD
+1609 CPNAIDYD

>member
-1 MKKLLLY
+1 
-8 DAMHRTMKMFVA
+8 MKMFIA

-31 AWAESVTYTVTFPTT
+31 AWAESVTYTFS
-46 GWSTSGGSQNLNNI
+46 STSGTINEAISFSTQKNSASSAPAFNDNLRLYFGNGDGCSL
-60 TWTYAATGHIGTSNS
+60 TLTPATGIVITEVTINS
-75 GYLQIGSKNDPQTED
+75 
-90 WTISTPISSF
+90 
-100 GANAIITSVKLSAYT
+100 A
-115 TAATA
+115 
-120 TFDISV
+120 
-126 GGDSKQSGDLTTS
+126 
-139 SSSYTASNLN
+139 SSSYTPTVKYNIDG
-149 ATSGDI
+149 GDD
-155 VITLTGSST
+155 
-164 SKAMYI
+164 I
-170 TGIEVTYSLGSSN
+170 TGTWESTTLNIANISAFSSIRIRNANTSNTQLRITSITIEYTSAA
-183 PCTVTFHEGDNST
+183 PHTVTFPLTNETLTET
-196 SITENSVNSGVTVP
+196 SAGSGVTLP
-210 NASVSCEDVPFVGWT
+210 TATTSNTEYSFAGWT
-225 DNTNNITAENL
+225 TSNIETETTTAPTTIIPAGAYSFSQDISLYPIFKRTVSGATYWQKLNDLTSVTEGTYILITPDNYAFNGTI
-236 IAAGSSFFPTANTD
+236 SSGHGQHSDDAIQFNSEGEALDIPTDALELTLTSYGYGFQMYAPGKGF
-250 LYAVFGTLNGQFNDE
+250 LYAKGSNSGNLDWHE
-265 TKTTAFNSPAN
+265 TE
-276 DWTVSAADNSTS
+276 TS
-288 YWKIFKENFILSPE
+288 YW
-302 IDLSTISSIDIQM
+302 
-315 GTFGTLDASEKNL
+315 TFN
-328 EIYTNNELWLTETAT
+328 AT
-343 NNNESTSYTITPA
+343 NCKYNENDA
-356 TSLQGTGQLSFRSSS
+356 L
-371 TKTNAGLRVKSITIH
+371 LRI
-386 YGTPAYTYTTTVPS
+386 YN
-400 CNTFA
+400 NTFRTYASNNGTILNVAKKVTTDINYYISTPEDPEPPTTYA

-412 ENAGSISCLLDGNDV
+412 ENAGSISCLLDGNDI

-438 SATAANGYDL
+438 SATAANGYAL

-500 ATHTSAYAGQ
+500 ATPDPAYVGQ
-510 AVTITASPA
+510 PVTITASPA
-519 EGYMRNGNPTL
+519 EGYTRNGNPTL
-530 ELDENYNGVTPTVMA
+530 TLDENYNGVTPTVMA

-559 SNVIVNV
+559 SNVMVNV
-566 SFSQVPTDPRT
+566 AFSQAPTDPRT
-577 ISLNF
+577 IYFNF
-582 GDGNEPTPLAETTP
+582 GDGNEPTPLTETTP

-626 SGETSTQPADLMAG
+626 SGETSTQPDNLMAG

-652 LYAVYSKGSTSTNNN
+652 LYAVYRKGSTSTTTVTDVITANDLVATNTTYKNFSN
-667 VYVKV
+667 V
-672 TTAPNIWDGQYLIV
+672 TSNSTASYTGNSAKDA
-686 NEDENVIFDGSLTT
+686 N
-700 LDAINNNITVT
+700 DAIQMRSGTGNGTIHSGIVSTVSGGTLASVT
-711 INDGTIDNNFNTDP
+711 INVASNNSKTIDIYGNNTAY
-725 SFTITS
+725 TS
-731 VEGGYS
+731 AEELYANG
-737 IKSASG
+737 A
-743 DYIGITGS
+743 T
-751 SNGIKTSTTY
+751 SNQG
-761 SDSYIN
+761 
-767 TITLNNGEAVITG
+767 TLIG
-780 STSRFI
+780 STSATATITPDENYTFVGIRSHDGSI
-786 SYNGDNGQK
+786 YLSSIELKWNVETSV
-795 RFRYYQNKQKAVYL
+795 AV
-809 YKLGVE
+809 
-815 EESTIYTS
+815 YTS

-829 TVKTPVISL
+829 TVETPVISL
-838 ASGEYNYDQTV
+838 ASGEYNYDQSV

-864 DGTEPTE
+864 DGTEPTK

-1053 TALNETEDLDIY
+1053 TALSETEDLDIY

-1077 GGRADVTGIAMV
+1077 GARADVTGIAMV
-1089 YVQNNAQNL
+1089 YNQAL
-1098 RLQPRF
+1098 RLQSRF
-1104 NNDITLKTVY
+1104 NNDITLKTIY
-1114 HDTVAV
+1114 HDTVSV
-1120 AACETYTWSSNDQGD
+1120 AACETYNWSSNDQGD
-1135 DQAYTTSGYKSNTIV
+1135 DQDYTTSGYKSNTIV

-1385 SNVAWSTQETT
+1385 SNVVWSTQETT

-1481 RTLTL
+1481 RTLEL

-1581 DYLITWTAS
+1581 DYLITWTAT

-1704 TADQVNGLVN
+1704 TAEQVNGLVN
-1714 GTMTMNNHR
+1714 GTMLMDNHR
-1723 ASGYW
+1723 ASEYW

>member
-8 DAMHRTMKMFVA
+8 DAMHRTMKMFIA

-31 AWAESVTYTVTFPTT
+31 AWGQSDPVYTLSFTKNTSNTDYATNYPITCNDIQWNVPGNQSLGNYVELGGKSITNADRLIYSINPIPFNVESVTITHGENDGITVNSLTLTIHGNAT
-46 GWSTSGGSQNLNNI
+46 DAASG
-60 TWTYAATGHIGTSNS
+60 SNA
-75 GYLQIGSKNDPQTED
+75 
-90 WTISTPISSF
+90 ISTITGTCTENATTTFTKP
-100 GANAIITSVKLSAYT
+100 ANA
-115 TAATA
+115 
-120 TFDISV
+120 DW
-126 GGDSKQSGDLTTS
+126 
-139 SSSYTASNLN
+139 SNRYYRICYN
-149 ATSGDI
+149 VTQ
-155 VITLTGSST
+155 TGSSN
-164 SKAMYI
+164 K
-170 TGIEVTYSLGSSN
+170 GI
-183 PCTVTFHEGDNST
+183 
-196 SITENSVNSGVTVP
+196 IVNNVAFYGAT
-210 NASVSCEDVPFVGWT
+210 T
-225 DNTNNITAENL
+225 
-236 IAAGSSFFPTANTD
+236 PTA
-250 LYAVFGTLNGQFNDE
+250 Y
-265 TKTTAFNSPAN
+265 
-276 DWTVSAADNSTS
+276 
-288 YWKIFKENFILSPE
+288 
-302 IDLSTISSIDIQM
+302 
-315 GTFGTLDASEKNL
+315 
-328 EIYTNNELWLTETAT
+328 
-343 NNNESTSYTITPA
+343 
-356 TSLQGTGQLSFRSSS
+356 
-371 TKTNAGLRVKSITIH
+371 
-386 YGTPAYTYTTTVPS
+386 
-400 CNTFA
+400 A

-412 ENAGSISCLLDGNDV
+412 ENAGSISCLLDGNDI

-438 SATAANGYDL
+438 SATAANGYAIVD
-448 TNLTIKDADNNEL
+448 LTIKDADNNVL
-461 EYNANMGLVMPES
+461 PYNSNMGLVMPES

-487 VTCPSVTG
+487 VTCPSVTD

-510 AVTITASPA
+510 VVTITASPA
-519 EGYMRNGNPTL
+519 EGYTSNGNPTL
-530 ELDENYNGVTPTVMA
+530 TLDENYTGEAPTVVA
-545 SEYSNDIFTFIMPE
+545 SQFNNNDFSFIMPE
-559 SNVIVNV
+559 SNVMVNV
-566 SFSQVPTDPRT
+566 AFSQAPTDPRT
-577 ISLNF
+577 IYFNF
-582 GDGNEPTPLAETTP
+582 GDGNEPTPLTETTP
-596 GAGVT
+596 GAGIT
-601 LPTPTICAAAT
+601 LPNAQQICPAAAAN
-612 TYGYT
+612 GYT
-617 FAGWATTQI
+617 FKGWSTTQLTE
-626 SGETSTQPADLMAG
+626 ETSTQPDNLMAG

-652 LYAVYSKGSTSTNNN
+652 LYAVYSKGSTSTTTVTDVITANDLVATNTTYKNFSNVTSNSTASYTGNSAKDANDAIQMRSGTGNGTIHSGIVSTVSGGTLASITINVSSGSKTIDIYGNNTAYTSAEELYANGATSNQGSIIGSTTTSATITPDNDYQYVGIRSHDGFIYISSIELKWN
-667 VYVKV
+667 VEN
-672 TTAPNIWDGQYLIV
+672 TTAV
-686 NEDENVIFDGSLTT
+686 
-700 LDAINNNITVT
+700 
-711 INDGTIDNNFNTDP
+711 
-725 SFTITS
+725 
-731 VEGGYS
+731 
-737 IKSASG
+737 
-743 DYIGITGS
+743 
-751 SNGIKTSTTY
+751 
-761 SDSYIN
+761 
-767 TITLNNGEAVITG
+767 
-780 STSRFI
+780 
-786 SYNGDNGQK
+786 
-795 RFRYYQNKQKAVYL
+795 
-809 YKLGVE
+809 
-815 EESTIYTS
+815 YTS

-829 TVKTPVISL
+829 TVETPVISL
-838 ASGEYNYDQTV
+838 ASGEYNYDQSV

-887 LVAKAFKDDY
+887 LVAKAFKDGY

-1077 GGRADVTGIAMV
+1077 GARADVTGIAMV
-1089 YVQNNAQNL
+1089 YNQAL

-1120 AACETYTWSSNDQGD
+1120 AACETYNWSSNDQGD
-1135 DQAYTTSGYKSNTIV
+1135 DQNYTTSGYKSTTIV

-1261 CTTAESVVISGLT
+1261 CTTGESVEINGLS
-1274 TFPTVN
+1274 TFPTVS

-1285 NSGDIKFGSNSGIG
+1285 NSGDIKFGSGNGIG

-1345 EFANYTLE
+1345 EFADYTLE

-1358 ATSTITIAT
+1358 ATSTVTIAT

-1385 SNVAWSTQETT
+1385 SNVVWSTQETT

-1431 LPRPVVDLQNNEK
+1431 LPRPVADLQNNEK

-1458 NSNDTIFT
+1458 NSNDTIFD
-1466 YQWYKNDVAIEGATA
+1466 YQWYKDDVAIEGATA
-1481 RTLTL
+1481 RTLEL

-1520 GAPDYNF
+1520 GAPGYNF
-1527 TIAAPA
+1527 VLTAPA
-1533 DIYDTIH
+1533 DIYDTIY
-1540 IGYCDVNHVF
+1540 IGYCDVAHAF
-1550 VEPTATHYL
+1550 VDPTITHYMAD
-1559 EGTRFAEI
+1559 TRFGVVTLAKD
-1567 TFANNAATTYDTPG
+1567 AASSYSEPG
-1581 DYLITWTAS
+1581 DYTINWVGTDA
-1590 DGCGNIATCTQ
+1590 CGNIATCTQ

-1609 CPNATDYD
+1609 CPNAIDYD

>member
-8 DAMHRTMKMFVA
+8 DAMHRTMKMFIA

-31 AWAESVTYTVTFPTT
+31 AWGQSVTYDFTQISGFSNWESSYTSHTVTYTDATVIFASANKQPSGNDITDQPVT
-46 GWSTSGGSQNLNNI
+46 KGGDVELILTQEGATMTSASFTCTQWTNKAQTITLRYSTDGGSSY
-60 TWTYAATGHIGTSNS
+60 TSTG
-75 GYLQIGSKNDPQTED
+75 
-90 WTISTPISSF
+90 
-100 GANAIITSVKLSAYT
+100 ITSSN
-115 TAATA
+115 
-120 TFDISV
+120 FSI
-126 GGDSKQSGDLTTS
+126 S
-139 SSSYTASNLN
+139 SSSLPEGTNAVKITFSN
-149 ATSGDI
+149 
-155 VITLTGSST
+155 
-164 SKAMYI
+164 
-170 TGIEVTYSLGSSN
+170 SSN
-183 PCTVTFHEGDNST
+183 QVG
-196 SITENSVNSGVTVP
+196 I
-210 NASVSCEDVPFVGWT
+210 ASATIEISAPEDPET
-225 DNTNNITAENL
+225 
-236 IAAGSSFFPTANTD
+236 PT
-250 LYAVFGTLNGQFNDE
+250 
-265 TKTTAFNSPAN
+265 
-276 DWTVSAADNSTS
+276 
-288 YWKIFKENFILSPE
+288 
-302 IDLSTISSIDIQM
+302 
-315 GTFGTLDASEKNL
+315 
-328 EIYTNNELWLTETAT
+328 
-343 NNNESTSYTITPA
+343 
-356 TSLQGTGQLSFRSSS
+356 
-371 TKTNAGLRVKSITIH
+371 
-386 YGTPAYTYTTTVPS
+386 TY
-400 CNTFA
+400 A

-412 ENAGSISCLLDGNDV
+412 ENAGSISCRLDGNDV

-438 SATAANGYDL
+438 SATPANGYAIVD
-448 TNLTIKDADNNEL
+448 LTIKDADNNVL
-461 EYNANMGLVMPES
+461 PYNSNMGLVMPES

-495 AYNFY
+495 AYDFY

-510 AVTITASPA
+510 VVTITASPT
-519 EGYMRNGNPTL
+519 EGYTRNGNPTL
-530 ELDENYNGVTPTVMA
+530 TLDENYNGVTPTVMA

-566 SFSQVPTDPRT
+566 SFSQAPTDPRT
-577 ISLNF
+577 IYFNF

-596 GAGVT
+596 GAGIT

-640 GSTFNPTSDNVT
+640 GSTFNPTTDNVT
-652 LYAVYSKGSTSTNNN
+652 LYAVYSKGSTG
-667 VYVKV
+667 
-672 TTAPNIWDGQYLIV
+672 TT
-686 NEDENVIFDGSLTT
+686 
-700 LDAINNNITVT
+700 TVT
-711 INDGTIDNNFNTDP
+711 DV
-725 SFTITS
+725 ITAN
-731 VEGGYS
+731 EL
-737 IKSASG
+737 AA
-743 DYIGITGS
+743 
-751 SNGIKTSTTY
+751 TSTTY
-761 SDSYIN
+761 TDFNNVSINSEAVYAGNNAKNANGAIQMRITNSNSGIVSTVSGGTLASVTINVASNNSN
-767 TITLNNGEAVITG
+767 TIDIYGNNTAYTSAANLYATANANQGTLIG
-780 STSRFI
+780 STTTSATITPNNDYQYVGIR
-786 SYNGDNGQK
+786 SHNGAIYLSSIELKWNVE
-795 RFRYYQNKQKAVYL
+795 NTTAV
-809 YKLGVE
+809 
-815 EESTIYTS
+815 YTS

-829 TVKTPVISL
+829 TVETPVISL
-838 ASGEYNYDQTV
+838 ASGEYNYDKTV

-887 LVAKAFKDDY
+887 LVAKAFKDGY

-1053 TALNETEDLDIY
+1053 TALSETEDLDIY

-1077 GGRADVTGIAMV
+1077 GARADVTGIAMV
-1089 YVQNNAQNL
+1089 YNQAL

-1227 QPVQNT
+1227 QPVQNS

-1261 CTTAESVVISGLT
+1261 CTTGESVEINGLS
-1274 TFPTVN
+1274 TFPTVS

-1385 SNVAWSTQETT
+1385 SNVVWSTQETS

-1411 SATVTD
+1411 SATVT
-1417 NHNCTTTKELTFDI
+1417 NSHNCTTTHDVTFNV

-1458 NSNDTIFT
+1458 NSNDTIFD
-1466 YQWYKNDVAIEGATA
+1466 YQWYKDDVAIEGATA
-1481 RTLTL
+1481 RTLEL

-1520 GAPDYNF
+1520 GAPGYNF
-1527 TIAAPA
+1527 VLTAPA
-1533 DIYDTIH
+1533 DIYDTIY
-1540 IGYCDVNHVF
+1540 IGYCDVAHAF
-1550 VEPTATHYL
+1550 VDPTITHYMAD
-1559 EGTRFAEI
+1559 TRFGVV
-1567 TFANNAATTYDTPG
+1567 TLANDAASSYSEPG
-1581 DYLITWTAS
+1581 DYTINWVGTDA
-1590 DGCGNIATCTQ
+1590 CGNTATCTQ
-1601 TLHIAIEA
+1601 ILHIAIEA
-1609 CPNATDYD
+1609 CPNAVDYD